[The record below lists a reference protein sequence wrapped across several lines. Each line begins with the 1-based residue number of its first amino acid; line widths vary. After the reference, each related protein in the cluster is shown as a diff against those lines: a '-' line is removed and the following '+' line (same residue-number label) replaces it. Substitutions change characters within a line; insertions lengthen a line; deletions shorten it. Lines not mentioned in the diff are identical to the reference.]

1 MPDGARQCQA
11 VPERADKQ
19 SAQTYFDA
27 FQCTCPGGHLQQRA
41 RSGRLF
47 RMGAGK
53 TDEHPAGCGTAKAR
67 RPGVPDGSTLPT
79 LIYPGTLAYPHVS
92 ASSAFLPTLLRRS
105 HEATARVPPLACEPL
120 SLPTHCLLP
129 LALSQAPAACE
140 CANLT
145 KFQGCGWWMHI
156 ATHRTLD
163 STLWPLPLSQRFPA
177 ALLREW
183 QATGPRDASSPCG
196 QAHARRTVCRS
207 SNHGCCSTPS
217 PPFTLLNFCC

>member
-1 MPDGARQCQA
+1 MGASSTAATGRLHVSQLCTRPCKTVPDGARQCQA

-19 SAQTYFDA
+19 SAQTHFDA

-67 RPGVPDGSTLPT
+67 RPGVPDGSILPT

-105 HEATARVPPLACEPL
+105 HEATVRVPPWPASHSLCPPTACCL
-120 SLPTHCLLP
+120 SRSRKLP
-129 LALSQAPAACE
+129 LPASA
-140 CANLT
+140 
-145 KFQGCGWWMHI
+145 
-156 ATHRTLD
+156 RT
-163 STLWPLPLSQRFPA
+163 
-177 ALLREW
+177 
-183 QATGPRDASSPCG
+183 
-196 QAHARRTVCRS
+196 
-207 SNHGCCSTPS
+207 
-217 PPFTLLNFCC
+217 

>member
-1 MPDGARQCQA
+1 MPESRQA
-11 VPERADKQ
+11 ERAD
-19 SAQTYFDA
+19 A
-27 FQCTCPGGHLQQRA
+27 FRCISMHMPSGHLQQRA

-67 RPGVPDGSTLPT
+67 RPGVPDGSILPT
-79 LIYPGTLAYPHVS
+79 LIDPGTLAYPHVS

-105 HEATARVPPLACEPL
+105 HEATARVTPGRRATL
-120 SLPTHCLLP
+120 SAHHCLLP

-177 ALLREW
+177 ALLLRECRR
-183 QATGPRDASSPCG
+183 QVRGMP
-196 QAHARRTVCRS
+196 QAHAAKPMLDAPCVVPRITAAAVRRRLRS
-207 SNHGCCSTPS
+207 
-217 PPFTLLNFCC
+217 PF